1 MTKILLIYPNIVESP
16 KDISIG
22 LATISALLKKH
33 KHKVQLLDSTFHK
46 ITEQQ
51 IKHKLKEFQPDL
63 VGITA
68 ATNDLHYAIHICKQ
82 IKQIH
87 NELNKN
93 TNTSSNQIPIL
104 CGGYHATIAP
114 EDIIKQDCFDAVCIG
129 EGEYPILELVNNI
142 EKSKEKKNGKSKQ
155 NYNTNIK
162 NIWFKIKDNKGNIK
176 IIKNKLRPL
185 QQDLDKLPFP
195 DRNIFDYQTYLNYNK
210 GIATFIASKGCP
222 FGCAYC
228 INNFLL
234 KEYTN
239 LGKYLRFRTA
249 DSIIKEIK
257 QVIDK
262 YKDQIKEI
270 EFYDDTFTLNK
281 KLVKEFSEK
290 YSKQIGI
297 PFNINIRAGSVT
309 KQDFVHLKNAG
320 CYRVSI
326 GIESGD
332 EFIRNKIM
340 KRNQTD
346 QQIIDTFKWAREAG
360 LQTYSFNMVGLPYE
374 TEKTIKATIKLNKK
388 CEPDFIGVSIFNAYK
403 GTELYG
409 LCEKNNWLIKDIA
422 AKSYFQSTN
431 VKLPSIS
438 IKELKKMRDRFGF
451 LVYKGSRPLRAY
463 LDLFDKSFIK
473 IPGYLKLRSLIT
485 KLGMKRLLKML

>member
-16 KDISIG
+16 KDISLG

-33 KHKVQLLDSTFHK
+33 NHKVQLLDSTFHK
-46 ITEQQ
+46 ITEQE
-51 IKHKLKEFQPDL
+51 IKHKLKTFKPDL

-68 ATNDLHYAIHICKQ
+68 ATNDLHYAIHLCKQ
-82 IKQIH
+82 IKNINKQI
-87 NELNKN
+87 NNKN
-93 TNTSSNQIPIL
+93 IPII

-114 EDIIKQDCFDAVCIG
+114 EDIIKQDCFDMVCIG
-129 EGEYPILELVNNI
+129 EGEEPILELANSI
-142 EKSKEKKNGKSKQ
+142 GKGKF
-155 NYNTNIK
+155 NTNIK
-162 NIWFKIKDNKGNIK
+162 NIWFKVGENKVKRNS
-176 IIKNKLRPL
+176 LRPL
-185 QQDLDKLPFP
+185 QQNLDKLPFP
-195 DRNIFDYQTYLNYNK
+195 DRDLFNYKHYLNYNK
-210 GIATFIASKGCP
+210 GIATLIASKGCP

-234 KEYTN
+234 KKYKK

-257 QVIDK
+257 QIK
-262 YKDQIKEI
+262 NKFGGMIKEI

-281 KLVKEFSEK
+281 TLVKEFSEK
-290 YSKQIGI
+290 YPKQIGI

-309 KQDFVHLKNAG
+309 KQDLQHLKNAG

-346 QQIIDTFKWAREAG
+346 KQIINTFMWAKEVG
-360 LQTYSFNMVGLPYE
+360 LQTYSFNMVGLPHE
-374 TEKTIKATIKLNKK
+374 TKKTIRATIELNKK
-388 CEPDFIGVSIFNAYK
+388 CKPDFVGVSIFNAYK
-403 GTELYG
+403 GTELYT
-409 LCEKNNWLIKDIA
+409 LCEKNNWLIKDKT

-431 VKLPSIS
+431 IKLPTIS
-438 IKELKKMRDRFGF
+438 IKELKKIRDRFGF
-451 LVYKGSRPLRAY
+451 EVYKESRPIRAY

-473 IPGYLKLRSLIT
+473 IPGYLKARSLIT
-485 KLGMKRLLKML
+485 KLGMKKLLKKL